1 MKSNKTELS
10 TLKCYNCGSS
20 FFEQVGDGTYK
31 CCHCGSIA
39 RDDNAE
45 KKSFMKF
52 LNSKSEEQS
61 RVFVFEN
68 MISKKDFFNNAVS
81 HIALSKNSPEDILSA
96 SFSDVKIRY
105 NHFLV
110 VNAEFKVATLSNEYF
125 DEVSFSGTKSK
136 KISINTERKMEEDV
150 VSTTMNICAA
160 IDENK
165 DDQCDKIYNEICM
178 RGEGISLK
186 SLTSFE
192 IEKTNIHLPTKQQ
205 LSDEIDRVINDTKQE
220 LMQARKEKNV
230 RIMHTINKIEL
241 YVVPEYYLEYRYKGE
256 KCEVSSFAY
265 NFEIMGYIPNDSE
278 NLHRQVLKK
287 TANYPL
293 FSIFVS
299 LLAVAFGLY
308 ALLFSRKLVL
318 VWISFIAIPVVFV
331 VFLVTFRIDK
341 ILTRRML
348 LKRYNLKKERL
359 KEFLKNANTGS
370 SKKDE
375 FLSSFEGGK

>member
-265 NFEIMGYIPNDSE
+265 DFEIMGYIPNDSE

-318 VWISFIAIPVVFV
+318 AWISFIAIPVVFV

-359 KEFLKNANTGS
+359 KEFLKNTNTGS

>member
-265 NFEIMGYIPNDSE
+265 DFEIMGYIPNDSE

-318 VWISFIAIPVVFV
+318 AWISFIVIPVVFV

>member
-125 DEVSFSGTKSK
+125 DEVSFSDTKSK

-265 NFEIMGYIPNDSE
+265 DFEIMGYIPNDSE
-278 NLHRQVLKK
+278 NLRRQVLKK

-299 LLAVAFGLY
+299 LLSVAFGLY

-318 VWISFIAIPVVFV
+318 AWISFIAIPVVFV

-348 LKRYNLKKERL
+348 LKRYNHKKERL

>member
-20 FFEQVGDGTYK
+20 FFEQLGDGTYK

-45 KKSFMKF
+45 KKSFIKF

-105 NHFLV
+105 NHFLF
-110 VNAEFKVATLSNEYF
+110 VNAELKVATLSNEYF

-265 NFEIMGYIPNDSE
+265 DFEIMGYIPNDSE

-318 VWISFIAIPVVFV
+318 AWISFIAIPVVFV

-375 FLSSFEGGK
+375 FLNSFEGGK

>member
-125 DEVSFSGTKSK
+125 DEVSFSDTKSK

-265 NFEIMGYIPNDSE
+265 DFEIMGYIPNDSE

-318 VWISFIAIPVVFV
+318 AWISFIVIPVVFV

>member
-125 DEVSFSGTKSK
+125 DEVSFSDTKSK

-278 NLHRQVLKK
+278 NLRRQVLKK

-299 LLAVAFGLY
+299 LLSVAFGLY

-318 VWISFIAIPVVFV
+318 AWISFIAIPVVFV

-348 LKRYNLKKERL
+348 LKRYNHKKERL